1 MVTQYKMKPKKQ
13 SLWKTLAV
21 GAVATLA
28 AIVGSASGAGSGT
41 LSNPVTAENFLKN
54 NYSVRTKIEHTEGED
69 EHLTKSTIGIAPV
82 DGKYNRFRE
91 IFRSYHFNGE
101 QNGKDIDWDSWGLI
115 IPRFK
120 VENLE
125 NSISVFGESGDKKG
139 IGMEGITSLGKL
151 DLYLN
156 VEDSFSSDSRRLGVG
171 FEHGF
176 GETWNFG
183 AGIDKINTLKGDTDY
198 LSGKAVWNIDD
209 NHQVGA
215 GLKLADNNIGTN
227 RLGTYFMEYGD
238 IKWGTRSIL
247 IYDWKNGYENISFKS
262 TIAENPTFSK
272 NGSGPAWVGRNQ
284 GYILSPHVLNS
295 PVTTIEPPTVVERS
309 KKGLVFKVAG
319 NINTTEKR
327 KGWISGE
334 AGYQFGNFGVYGSYK
349 NGIGSISD
357 SYGVHGVLGK
367 GPVKLEVGHEFF
379 EDRKDR
385 NYVSVSLYIP
395 FGGK

>member
-1 MVTQYKMKPKKQ
+1 MKPKKQ

-21 GAVATLA
+21 SAVATLA
-28 AIVGSASGAGSGT
+28 GIVGSASGTGSGT

-54 NYSVRTKIEHTEGED
+54 NYSIRTRIEHTESED
-69 EHLTKSTIGIAPV
+69 EHLAKATIGIAPV
-82 DGKYNRFRE
+82 NGNYNRFRE

-120 VENLE
+120 AGYLE
-125 NSISVFGESGDKKG
+125 NSISIFGESGDKQG

-183 AGIDKINTLKGDTDY
+183 AGIDKIDTPNGNTDY
-198 LSGKAVWNIDD
+198 WSGKAVWNMDN

-215 GLKLADNNIGTN
+215 GLRLANNDVGTN
-227 RLGTYFMEYGD
+227 RLGTYFMRHGN
-238 IKWGTRSIL
+238 IKWGNRSIL
-247 IYDWKNGYENISFKS
+247 IYDWKNGSENIYFKS
-262 TIAENPTFSK
+262 TLAENPTFSK
-272 NGSGPAWVGRNQ
+272 NGSGPAFVGRNQ
-284 GYILSPHVLNS
+284 GYILSPHVINS

-319 NINTTEKR
+319 NINTTKKR

-334 AGYQFGNFGVYGSYK
+334 AGYQFGNFGIYGSYK
-349 NGIGSISD
+349 NGIGVISD

-367 GPVKLEVGHEFF
+367 GPVKLEIGRQFF
-379 EDRKDR
+379 ENRKDR

-395 FGGK
+395 LGGKK

>member
-1 MVTQYKMKPKKQ
+1 MAKSKKQ
-13 SLWKTLAV
+13 SLWKTLV
-21 GAVATLA
+21 IGTVATLA
-28 AIVGSASGAGSGT
+28 GIVGSASGASSGT

-54 NYSVRTKIEHTEGED
+54 NYSVRTRIEHTEGKD

-91 IFRSYHFNGE
+91 IFRSYHFNGK
-101 QNGKDIDWDSWGLI
+101 QNGKDIDWNSWGLI

-120 VENLE
+120 AGNLE
-125 NSISVFGESGDKKG
+125 NSISVFGESGDKQG

-183 AGIDKINTLKGDTDY
+183 AGIDKINTPNGNTDY
-198 LSGKAVWNIDD
+198 WSGKAVWNIDD

-215 GLKLADNNIGTN
+215 GLKLADNDIGTN

-238 IKWGTRSIL
+238 IKWGNRTFFV
-247 IYDWKNGYENISFKS
+247 YDWKDNFEGLWFKS

-309 KKGLVFKVAG
+309 KKGLAFEIDG
-319 NINTTEKR
+319 RIINTGER
-327 KGWISGE
+327 KGYVGYYL
-334 AGYQFGNFGVYGSYK
+334 GYQFGNFGVYGSYK
-349 NGIGSISD
+349 NGIGNISD

-367 GPVKLEVGHEFF
+367 GPVKLEVGHQFF

-385 NYVSVSLYIP
+385 TYASVSLYIP
-395 FGGK
+395 FGKK